1 MKETESNRMYPLYVA
16 VACMLAKWK
25 TTQLTKSLKKG
36 WNKHAQLKWSVDLA
50 NLSSTGY
57 LLDA

>member
-1 MKETESNRMYPLYVA
+1 MYPLYVA

-25 TTQLTKSLKKG
+25 TTQLTKSLQKG

-57 LLDA
+57 PLDA